1 MKNCES
7 HWSKK
12 QVLQK
17 QSLQTQGELF
27 LPSVTKALSKLGYLN
42 PVHQRL
48 SKQVDIE
55 TYQGLTRATNN
66 KLNPL
71 MIKWEISADIYYELT
86 SLGQE
91 IKALKTLNSSQIK
104 AQNFI
109 NISPKLLADKSL
121 IITVLNK
128 NYQLTLL
135 VMPYYSQGSLTEYLK
150 QSLTDKQKQQL
161 IFKVA
166 QLISNL
172 HSYGW
177 LHNDVKPSNI
187 LINDDHSLVLT
198 DFALAGLIDS
208 GSKNQQKAINSA
220 GTPAYLAPERW
231 QGQDATV
238 QSDIY
243 AFGVMMYEILV
254 GARPFTIDSPSSNS
268 LKDWAIQ
275 HCQQSIAKLPAQY
288 SHYQHIVDKALVKR
302 IKNRYQNLRECLEA
316 LERCSAIGL

>member
-1 MKNCES
+1 MKNGES

-17 QSLQTQGELF
+17 QALQTQGELF

-48 SKQVDIE
+48 SKQVGVE
-55 TYQGLTRATNN
+55 QTYQGLTRATNN
-66 KLNPL
+66 KLDLL
-71 MIKWEISADIYYELT
+71 MIKWEISADIYYDLT

-91 IKALKTLNSSQIK
+91 IKVHKALNISQIK

-109 NISPKLLADKSL
+109 NISPQILADKSL

-135 VMPYYSQGSLTEYLK
+135 VMPYYSQGSLAEYLK
-150 QSLTDKQKQQL
+150 QLLTDKQKQQL

-177 LHNDVKPSNI
+177 LHNDIKPSNI
-187 LINDDHSLVLT
+187 LVNDDHSLVLT
-198 DFALAGLIDS
+198 DFALAELINS
-208 GSKNQQKAINSA
+208 GSEDQRKAKNSA

-231 QGQDATV
+231 QGQGATI

-243 AFGVMMYEILV
+243 AFGIMMYEILV

-275 HCQQSIAKLPAQY
+275 HCQQSIVKLPDQH
-288 SHYQHIVDKALVKR
+288 SHYQHIVDKALAKFPQ
-302 IKNRYQNLRECLEA
+302 NRYQNMRELVVDLQSLA
-316 LERCSAIGL
+316 TK

>member
-1 MKNCES
+1 
-7 HWSKK
+7 
-12 QVLQK
+12 
-17 QSLQTQGELF
+17 
-27 LPSVTKALSKLGYLN
+27 
-42 PVHQRL
+42 
-48 SKQVDIE
+48 
-55 TYQGLTRATNN
+55 
-66 KLNPL
+66 
-71 MIKWEISADIYYELT
+71 MIKWEISADIYYDLT

-91 IKALKTLNSSQIK
+91 IKVHKALNISQIK

-109 NISPKLLADKSL
+109 NISPQILADKSL

-135 VMPYYSQGSLTEYLK
+135 VMPYCTQGSLAEYLK
-150 QSLTDKQKQQL
+150 QLLTDKQKQQL

-177 LHNDVKPSNI
+177 LHNDIKPSNI
-187 LINDDHSLVLT
+187 LVNDDHSLVLT
-198 DFALAGLIDS
+198 DFALAELINS
-208 GSKNQQKAINSA
+208 GSEDQRKAKNSA

-231 QGQDATV
+231 QGQGATI

-243 AFGVMMYEILV
+243 AFGIMMYEILV

-275 HCQQSIAKLPAQY
+275 HCQQSIVKLPDQH
-288 SHYQHIVDKALVKR
+288 SHYQHIVDKALAKFPQ
-302 IKNRYQNLRECLEA
+302 NR
-316 LERCSAIGL
+316 